1 MEDAI
6 NIVSFIRV
14 GGLLPALLVI
24 AGTWLLVR
32 LMTGF
37 AGGLARRFTER
48 RLLIQQITTVG
59 RFGFYFLGIVAAV
72 LFAFQL
78 SDQMLLALG
87 GTIAVAL
94 GIALKDLAS
103 SLVAGL
109 TILFDR
115 PFQVG
120 DRVTFAGYYGE
131 ITRIGLRSVRL
142 VTLEDDAVTIPNNKF
157 LTEAVASGNAGALDM
172 QVQMDFFVGV
182 DQDLDRAKAVVRDAL
197 TSCRYAY
204 LGKPWTV
211 LVNSVIQESY
221 CALRLR
227 AKVYVLDVQ
236 YEKALET
243 DVTERVHAGF
253 RQHGILPP
261 AVLHRTLDPV
271 ASLQSTATPPGRDAA
286 H

>member
-1 MEDAI
+1 MEDALQ
-6 NIVSFIRV
+6 IVSFIRV
-14 GGLLPALLVI
+14 GGLLPALLVLG
-24 AGTWLLVR
+24 AAWVTVR
-32 LMTGF
+32 LVTGF
-37 AGGLARRFTER
+37 AGGLGRRFTER
-48 RLLIQQITTVG
+48 RLLIQQITTVV
-59 RFGFYFLGIVAAV
+59 RFVFYFVGILVAI
-72 LFAFQL
+72 LLAFRL

-87 GTIAVAL
+87 GTIAVAV
-94 GIALKDLAS
+94 GIALKDLAA

-120 DRVTFAGYYGE
+120 DRVSFAGYYGE

-142 VTLEDDAVTIPNNKF
+142 VTLDDDAVTIPNNKF
-157 LTEAVASGNAGALDM
+157 LTEAVASANSGNLDM
-172 QVQMDFFVGV
+172 LVQMDFFVGV
-182 DQDLDRAKAVVRDAL
+182 DQDIDHAKAVVRDAV

-211 LVNSVIQESY
+211 LVNSVLQDSY

-243 DVTERVHAGF
+243 DVTERVHHGF
-253 RQHGILPP
+253 RHHGILPP

-271 ASLQSTATPPGRDAA
+271 APLQSDTPRQGVA

>member
-1 MEDAI
+1 MEDAV

-14 GGLLPALLVI
+14 GGLLPALLAI
-24 AGTWLLVR
+24 GSTWLVVR
-32 LMTGF
+32 LVTGF

-48 RLLIQQITTVG
+48 RLLIQQITTVT
-59 RFGFYFLGIVAAV
+59 RFAFYFLGILAAI
-72 LFAFQL
+72 LFAFRL

-87 GTIAVAL
+87 GTIAVAV
-94 GIALKDLAS
+94 GIALKDLAA

-120 DRVTFAGYYGE
+120 DRVSFAGHYGE

-157 LTEAVASGNAGALDM
+157 LTEAVASGNSGNLDM
-172 QVQMDFFVGV
+172 LVQMDFYVGV

-211 LVNSVIQESY
+211 LVNSVLQESY

-243 DVTERVHAGF
+243 DVTERVHQGF
-253 RQHGILPP
+253 RRHGILPP
-261 AVLHRTLDPV
+261 AVLHRTLDP
-271 ASLQSTATPPGRDAA
+271 ATPLQSQPVTSRQDAA